1 MSAYSKNANF
11 NELIRLLFN
20 SDDWQKRAEAARKLG
35 LLKDPRASNLLWRA
49 INSEKEYMVVNRI
62 IEAMGRIGDA
72 KVTLS
77 IINILRE
84 ELKRQEIDKFRI
96 ICILESLTRLK
107 DKRALPY
114 IGSFLNSIDVEL
126 RELAEG
132 SFDVIE
138 PNWREII
145 KKAKREKSIKE
156 IFKVK
161 L

>member
-1 MSAYSKNANF
+1 MSAYSKNTIF

-49 INSEKEYMVVNRI
+49 IKSEKEYMVVNRI

-77 IINILRE
+77 IINILND
-84 ELKRQEIDKFRI
+84 ELKKPEIDKFRI

-132 SFDVIE
+132 SFDAIE

-145 KKAKREKSIKE
+145 KKAKREKSIEE

>member
-20 SDDWQKRAEAARKLG
+20 SNDWQKRAEAARKLG
-35 LLKDPRASNLLWRA
+35 LLKDSRASNLLWRA
-49 INSEKEYMVVNRI
+49 IKSEKEYMVVNRI

-126 RELAEG
+126 REFAEG
-132 SFDVIE
+132 SFDAIE

-145 KKAKREKSIKE
+145 KKAKREKSIEE
-156 IFKVK
+156 IFKEK

>member
-20 SDDWQKRAEAARKLG
+20 SNDWQKRAEAARKLG
-35 LLKDPRASNLLWRA
+35 LLKDSRASNLLWRA
-49 INSEKEYMVVNRI
+49 IKSEKEYMVVNRI

-96 ICILESLTRLK
+96 ITILESLTRLK

-126 RELAEG
+126 REFAEG
-132 SFDVIE
+132 SFDAIE

-145 KKAKREKSIKE
+145 KKAKREKSIEE
-156 IFKVK
+156 IFKEK

>member
-84 ELKRQEIDKFRI
+84 ELKRQERDKFRI
-96 ICILESLTRLK
+96 IYILESLKRLK

-126 RELAEG
+126 RELAEDA
-132 SFDVIE
+132 FDIIE

-145 KKAKREKSIKE
+145 KKAKREKSVEE